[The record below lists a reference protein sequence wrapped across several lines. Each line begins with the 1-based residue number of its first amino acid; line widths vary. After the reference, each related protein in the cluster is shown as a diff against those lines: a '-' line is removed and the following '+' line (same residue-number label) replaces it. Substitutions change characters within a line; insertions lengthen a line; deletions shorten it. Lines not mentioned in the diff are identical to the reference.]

1 MNSEAILQKLIES
14 GYINDIN
21 KELGLFLF
29 FDEIGDESMFVE
41 DFYSQINKN
50 SPEGNAI
57 ALVIQRAL
65 FDECANRELTFKVV
79 KNKLLVDKYEDD
91 GDLGTK
97 IIRLHEGD
105 ISHESF
111 ALAYQKVVGIER

>member
-14 GYINDIN
+14 GYINEII
-21 KELGLFLF
+21 GLFLF

-65 FDECANRELTFKVV
+65 FDECKNTELEFFVWGG
-79 KNKLLVDKYEDD
+79 LLSIYKPVGFFGKQ
-91 GDLGTK
+91 T
-97 IIRLHEGD
+97 IHEGD
-105 ISHESF
+105 TSRESF
-111 ALAYQKVVGIER
+111 ALAYQKLVGIEL